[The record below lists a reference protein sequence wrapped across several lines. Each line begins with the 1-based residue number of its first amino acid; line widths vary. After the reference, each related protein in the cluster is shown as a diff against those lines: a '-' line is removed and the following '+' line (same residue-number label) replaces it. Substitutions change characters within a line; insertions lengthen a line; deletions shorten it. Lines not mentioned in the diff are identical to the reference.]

1 VTRARLLGGFALL
14 VVAAAV
20 AWVLF
25 VGLPRWTSRAQP
37 AAPEESATPSP
48 APSPAAPAP
57 ATEPSA
63 PRIKAR
69 LYYLSDDGM
78 RLRTVER
85 EVPLGADPAAQA
97 RSIVE
102 AQLEPA
108 PSGFVSAIP
117 DGTKVKQVFI
127 SQKSEAYVDLSSD
140 IVKNHPGGSLDEILT
155 VYTIVD
161 AITDNL
167 PAITSVQILI
177 DGHEVDTLAGH
188 VDLRRPLA
196 KNLAWVEQS
205 GQAGQ
210 PAPAGQTPR
219 PEAR

>member
-1 VTRARLLGGFALL
+1 VTRSRILAAVGLL
-14 VVAAAV
+14 VLAAGV

-25 VGLPRWTSRAQP
+25 IGLPRWTSQTQTSLPEDSPTTTATATP
-37 AAPEESATPSP
+37 AAPVP
-48 APSPAAPAP
+48 AEA
-57 ATEPSA
+57 PSA

-69 LYYLSDDGM
+69 LYYLSDDGL
-78 RLRTVER
+78 RLRTAER

-102 AQLEPA
+102 AQIAPPPA
-108 PSGFVSAIP
+108 GFVSAIP
-117 DGTKVKQVFI
+117 DGTSLKQIFI
-127 SQKSEAYVDLSSD
+127 SDKNVAYVDLSSD

-167 PAITSVQILI
+167 PAVSSVQILI

-188 VDLRRPLA
+188 VDLRRPLTR
-196 KNLAWVEQS
+196 NPAWVETQ
-205 GQAGQ
+205 
-210 PAPAGQTPR
+210 
-219 PEAR
+219 

>member
-1 VTRARLLGGFALL
+1 MTRSRILAAVGLL
-14 VVAAAV
+14 VLAAGV

-25 VGLPRWTSRAQP
+25 IGLPRWTSQTQTSLPEDSPTTTATATP
-37 AAPEESATPSP
+37 AAPVP
-48 APSPAAPAP
+48 AEA
-57 ATEPSA
+57 PSA

-69 LYYLSDDGM
+69 LYYLSDDGL
-78 RLRTVER
+78 RLRTAER

-102 AQLEPA
+102 AQIAPPPA
-108 PSGFVSAIP
+108 GFVSAIP
-117 DGTKVKQVFI
+117 DGTSLKQIFI
-127 SQKSEAYVDLSSD
+127 SDKNVAYVDLSSD

-167 PAITSVQILI
+167 PAVSSVQILI

-188 VDLRRPLA
+188 VDLRRPLTR
-196 KNLAWVEQS
+196 NPAWVETQ
-205 GQAGQ
+205 
-210 PAPAGQTPR
+210 
-219 PEAR
+219 